1 MVLMRRGPFLT
12 RNYYEDV
19 LMACLDSIVNML
31 VNTKRGS
38 THLFA
43 RRDFMESQ
51 RKGVEV
57 VRALLNLNRVRRSRG
72 EHVLEG

>member
-1 MVLMRRGPFLT
+1 MVLMRGGPFLT

-43 RRDFMESQ
+43 RDFMESQ

-57 VRALLNLNRVRRSRG
+57 VRALFNPNRVRRSRG
-72 EHVLEG
+72 ERVLEG

>member
-1 MVLMRRGPFLT
+1 MVLMRGGPFLT

-43 RRDFMESQ
+43 RDFMESQ
-51 RKGVEV
+51 RKGGS
-57 VRALLNLNRVRRSRG
+57 RS
-72 EHVLEG
+72 